1 MKEKKFNREN
11 WTGILN
17 YVAWCLSF
25 SLIGY
30 IGYQFL
36 SSNNML
42 RYRLLIPLLLYFLFI
57 IYQLFFNHKKISRKF
72 LAIVSLVSMIILF
85 FITNISYI
93 DMWLSEN
100 FELIVFTVIITF
112 FLNIIFVKESEKSS
126 NLSSETDSMKTLFNL
141 FYINIPKV
149 HEIEMLIDNRIK
161 TRIENEEML
170 EKIHEHTNSF
180 DIGKSKKISAGLGHS
195 KKDSTKKR
203 ISENFNVEVTKSTM
217 LRKIYEKAYEV
228 KLDEEVS
235 VDLELGDLVMFKNIE
250 LQQRNVDDA
259 IMLLSIFQDSK
270 IQNQGNEKIEV
281 NLNEMMEKI
290 LDDFTVDYT
299 FTTQKDIN
307 DERQYIIQ
315 LPYKSIENFVSGYRH
330 NDLQLGKLSLI
341 GIYRG
346 NIDFSEKDSTTSKF
360 LELMAESFNSDA
372 RQSANPIM
380 KTSNSIK
387 EQSDIPFEFNYKKLE
402 DKLHLIDVI
411 AIVQELNLK
420 NEEEE

>member
-1 MKEKKFNREN
+1 MKKFIREN
-11 WTGILN
+11 WTEILN
-17 YVAWCLSF
+17 YIAWCLSF
-25 SLIGY
+25 SLVGY

-36 SSNNML
+36 SSSVYML
-42 RYRLLIPLLLYFLFI
+42 HYWLLIPLVLYFLLI
-57 IYQLFFNHKKISRKF
+57 IYQVFFNYKNPSRRF
-72 LAIVSLVSMIILF
+72 LAIVSLISMIVLF
-85 FITNISYI
+85 LITNISYTEL
-93 DMWLSEN
+93 WLSEK
-100 FELIVFTVIITF
+100 FEVIAFIVIIIF
-112 FLNIIFVKESEKSS
+112 FLNIIFVKESETSS
-126 NLSSETDSMKTLFNL
+126 KLSGKADLTQTLFNL

-161 TRIENEEML
+161 KTIENEEML
-170 EKIHEHTNSF
+170 EKIHEHSNSF
-180 DIGKSKKISAGLGHS
+180 DIGKSKKISAGLGYS

-203 ISENFNVEVTKSTM
+203 ISENFNVEITKSTM

-235 VDLELGDLVMFKNIE
+235 KDIELGDLVIFKNIE
-250 LQQRNVDDA
+250 LQQQNVDDA

-299 FTTQKDIN
+299 FTTQKDTA
-307 DERQYIIQ
+307 DEKQYIIQ

-330 NDLQLGKLSLI
+330 NDLQLGKLNLI

-360 LELMAESFNSDA
+360 LELMAESFNDNTK
-372 RQSANPIM
+372 RNTNPIM

-420 NEEEE
+420 NEEEV

>member
-1 MKEKKFNREN
+1 M
-11 WTGILN
+11 IVL
-17 YVAWCLSF
+17 
-25 SLIGY
+25 
-30 IGYQFL
+30 FL
-36 SSNNML
+36 
-42 RYRLLIPLLLYFLFI
+42 
-57 IYQLFFNHKKISRKF
+57 
-72 LAIVSLVSMIILF
+72 
-85 FITNISYI
+85 ITNISYTEL
-93 DMWLSEN
+93 WLSEK
-100 FELIVFTVIITF
+100 FEVIAFIVIIIF
-112 FLNIIFVKESEKSS
+112 FLNIIFVKESETSS
-126 NLSSETDSMKTLFNL
+126 KLSGKADLTQTLFNL

-161 TRIENEEML
+161 KTIENEEML
-170 EKIHEHTNSF
+170 EKIHEHSNSF
-180 DIGKSKKISAGLGHS
+180 DIGKSKKISAGLGYS

-203 ISENFNVEVTKSTM
+203 ISENFNVEITKSTM

-235 VDLELGDLVMFKNIE
+235 KDIELGDLVIFKNIE
-250 LQQRNVDDA
+250 LQQQNVDDA

-299 FTTQKDIN
+299 FTTQKDTA
-307 DERQYIIQ
+307 DEKQYIIQ

-330 NDLQLGKLSLI
+330 NDLQLGKLNLI

-360 LELMAESFNSDA
+360 LELMAESFNDNTK
-372 RQSANPIM
+372 RNTNPIM

-420 NEEEE
+420 NEEEV